1 VTRML
6 EHLARNWGNWASV
19 VGLLFSI
26 LAFIF
31 SKRASKAAEQA
42 RDSVLRRSLTQ
53 DMNDANRTA
62 SDIVRFVGIERGDMA
77 LLRAGE
83 LLNETSYFISRWD
96 AKLSEQSKTNLLR
109 VREQL
114 LSIHEVLV
122 KKPIVEFTPTQKS
135 RLAQSCQQVNVILS
149 EEFGSAMK
157 ATDKVD

>member
-1 VTRML
+1 
-6 EHLARNWGNWASV
+6 
-19 VGLLFSI
+19 
-26 LAFIF
+26 
-31 SKRASKAAEQA
+31 
-42 RDSVLRRSLTQ
+42 
-53 DMNDANRTA
+53 MNDANRTA

-96 AKLSEQSKTNLLR
+96 TKLSEQSRTNLLR

-114 LSIHEVLV
+114 LSIHEVLI
-122 KKPIVEFTPTQKS
+122 KKPILDLTPSQKV

-149 EEFGSAMK
+149 EEFGTAMK